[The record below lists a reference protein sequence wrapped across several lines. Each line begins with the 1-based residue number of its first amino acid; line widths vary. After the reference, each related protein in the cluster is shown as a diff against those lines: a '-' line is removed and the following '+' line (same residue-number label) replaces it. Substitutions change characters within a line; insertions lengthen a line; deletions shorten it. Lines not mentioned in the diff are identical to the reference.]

1 MCANKREKDVPNRRE
16 QMLPDEETI
25 SRLAHIR
32 QVISQTASLMPVQ
45 RDYLQRQE
53 SASNLGLHAS

>member
-1 MCANKREKDVPNRRE
+1 VLSRRE

-32 QVISQTASLMPVQ
+32 QVISQTASLMPMQ